1 MVGTTWYRRGPRYW
15 LRRVVVSGF
24 SLLVVFHDLVS
35 GMPSGWRAD
44 CEVAYGAVCAAA
56 GVWGWVRGRRQLAAA
71 LATPATTA
79 EETWRRHDSAQ
90 LIAPLFAW
98 LLGTLLAAS
107 LVRELPAEVR
117 ARRALSPS

>member
-24 SLLVVFHDLVS
+24 SLLVMTLVFVALLVAFHDLVS
-35 GMPSGWRAD
+35 GMPSGWRTG

-71 LATPATTA
+71 LAAPATTA
-79 EETWRRHDSAQ
+79 EETWHRRCS
-90 LIAPLFAW
+90 
-98 LLGTLLAAS
+98 S
-107 LVRELPAEVR
+107 
-117 ARRALSPS
+117 RR